1 MQLIFL
7 AIYSIRMF
15 IQALIKMD
23 LLLMCAEGPVKE
35 ILNWLKNYNYVLDS
49 FTFRLEPSL

>member
-1 MQLIFL
+1 
-7 AIYSIRMF
+7 MF

-35 ILNWLKNYNYVLDS
+35 ILNWLKNYIYILDS